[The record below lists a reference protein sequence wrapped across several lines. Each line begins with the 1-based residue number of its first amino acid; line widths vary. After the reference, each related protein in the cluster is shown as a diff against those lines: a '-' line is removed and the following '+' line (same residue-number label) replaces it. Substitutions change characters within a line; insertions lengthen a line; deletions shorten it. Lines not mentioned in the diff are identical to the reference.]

1 MFLISSVFRPP
12 LFLMSVGMYKIFKQY
27 ALIILLVM
35 VSSCRTIQYD
45 TANTTERTRV
55 DSIEVLKVEKHYEII
70 HDSVFLTQKNDTVI
84 KEIYRTRYI
93 AKNKTDTIRT
103 VKRDTVIVTKTVEK
117 AVKSE
122 REWFYILVILL
133 FVVSFGCLQR
143 LVNKVN

>member
-1 MFLISSVFRPP
+1 
-12 LFLMSVGMYKIFKQY
+12 MYKIFKQY

-55 DSIEVLKVEKHYEII
+55 DSIEVLKIEKHYEII
-70 HDSVFLTQKNDTVI
+70 HDSIFLTQKNDTVI

-93 AKNKTDTIRT
+93 AKHKTDTIRT

-117 AVKSE
+117 AVKNE
-122 REWFYILVILL
+122 RDRFYILVILL
-133 FVVSFGCLQR
+133 LVVSLGLLQR
-143 LVNKVN
+143 LVKQG

>member
-1 MFLISSVFRPP
+1 
-12 LFLMSVGMYKIFKQY
+12 MYKIFKQY

-45 TANTTERTRV
+45 TANTTERTKV

-70 HDSVFLTQKNDTVI
+70 HDSIFLTQKNDTVI

-93 AKNKTDTIRT
+93 AKHKTDTIRT

-117 AVKSE
+117 AVKNE
-122 REWFYILVILL
+122 RDRFYILVILL
-133 FVVSFGCLQR
+133 LVVSLGLLKR
-143 LVNKVN
+143 LVKQG